1 MLILLVLVLDI
12 YAQWLGSGYGTYQ
25 TPEYPIAFSQLPYVF
40 STGLVSYK
48 GIEGMGADI
57 QCPTNI
63 SLSGF
68 TVGGNSILNW
78 CGVKSS
84 YIIIG
89 I

>member
-1 MLILLVLVLDI
+1 
-12 YAQWLGSGYGTYQ
+12 
-25 TPEYPIAFSQLPYVF
+25 
-40 STGLVSYK
+40 
-48 GIEGMGADI
+48 MGADI

-63 SLSGF
+63 SLTGF

-78 CGVKSS
+78 GGVKSS